1 MGQTSTC
8 LIVRNSQFTRI
19 PIVTGT
25 KIMLWQPNNLL
36 VDKLVVYTFIGTL
49 SIYEMSDSVRSMT
62 HCAILALGVFMF
74 LNIENCL

>member
-1 MGQTSTC
+1 
-8 LIVRNSQFTRI
+8 
-19 PIVTGT
+19 
-25 KIMLWQPNNLL
+25 MLWQPNNLL
-36 VDKLVVYTFIGTL
+36 VDKLVVYTFIGAL